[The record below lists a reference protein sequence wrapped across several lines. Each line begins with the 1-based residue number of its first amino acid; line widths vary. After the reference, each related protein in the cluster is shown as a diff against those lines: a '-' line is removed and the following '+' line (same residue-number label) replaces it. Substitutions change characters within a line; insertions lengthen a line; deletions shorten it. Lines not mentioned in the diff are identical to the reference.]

1 MTDTRE
7 DILERLETVLAS
19 IEGITAVYRD
29 RAEMPT
35 DMLPAAILLDG
46 SEMIAQEIV
55 PSKSVRM
62 PPAIFTL
69 VPQIFIV
76 LKPRDDMSNTTL
88 DGVEAPVGPELSSYR
103 LQVISAVVNDPTLLS
118 LVGSNGQILYRGC
131 DTDMQSGSSMIG
143 QLQMH
148 FEFNYVF
155 MPPRG

>member
-7 DILERLETVLAS
+7 DILDRLETLLGSV
-19 IEGITAVYRD
+19 EGITAVYRD
-29 RAEMPT
+29 RAEMPVEK
-35 DMLPAAILLDG
+35 LPAVILLDG
-46 SEMIAQEIV
+46 SENISQQIM
-55 PSKSVRM
+55 PNKSVRM

-69 VPQIFIV
+69 APQIFVV

-88 DGVEAPVGPELSSYR
+88 DGVSAPIGPELSAYR
-103 LQVISAVVNDPTLLS
+103 VKVISTVINDPTLLS
-118 LVGSNGQILYRGC
+118 LVGSNGQILYRGS

-143 QLQMH
+143 QIQMH